1 VQYVVSVY
9 SKHREAYTRV
19 QASNGEVVDDSH
31 SAAQLGYMM
40 LASGLYLKSAPHLI
54 VIFYVYN
61 ESLLAVVIVK

>member
-1 VQYVVSVY
+1 MSTADIE
-9 SKHREAYTRV
+9 KRIRV

-54 VIFYVYN
+54 VIFYVYD
-61 ESLLAVVIVK
+61 I